1 MTAPRLPN
9 LFKVPELKEKILFTL
24 LCLVVYRIGAHIAT
38 PGVNVQA
45 LADFLRNQGQGTLFS
60 LYDLFAGGSFGR
72 ATVFALGIM
81 PYISASIVFQ
91 LAAPV
96 FPVVEKMQRD
106 EEGRKKLTQWTRY
119 LTVVLCLFQAYG
131 YALFTEQIP
140 GAVASPGFFFRLTTV
155 LTLTTGGV
163 FVMWL
168 GEQITERGIGNGASL
183 LIFFSIV
190 ERIWPETIR
199 TIDALQARSLTF
211 PKLIIVLAVMVL
223 VVAGTVAVTVAARR
237 IPIQIPRKVMG
248 RGRIRE
254 GQKTFI
260 PLRLNTANVMPI
272 IFAQSLIIV
281 PGTIAAFSGNQT
293 LKHLAEYFSVTSPVY
308 LITSALLI
316 IFFAYFYTSIIF
328 NPVDLAENLKKQGGF
343 IPGVK
348 PGAAAVQA
356 GTPLAREAKKSM
368 DDGKLVPDAVILS
381 LIEEELA
388 KPEAQQG
395 AVLDGFPRTA
405 AQAELVDR
413 TLAERGQRLNHILL
427 LDVPEEELVRRL
439 KARAVQESRSDD
451 TAEAVKTRL
460 QVYQR
465 DTAPLIAHFAQR
477 GIVHRV
483 PGTGTVD
490 EIATEIQRVIGR

>member
-96 FPVVEKMQRD
+96 FPVVDKMQRD

-119 LTVVLCLFQAYG
+119 LTV
-131 YALFTEQIP
+131 
-140 GAVASPGFFFRLTTV
+140 
-155 LTLTTGGV
+155 
-163 FVMWL
+163 
-168 GEQITERGIGNGASL
+168 
-183 LIFFSIV
+183 
-190 ERIWPETIR
+190 
-199 TIDALQARSLTF
+199 
-211 PKLIIVLAVMVL
+211 VLAVMVL

-308 LITSALLI
+308 LISSAILI

-328 NPVDLAENLKKQGGF
+328 K
-343 IPGVK
+343 
-348 PGAAAVQA
+348 
-356 GTPLAREAKKSM
+356 
-368 DDGKLVPDAVILS
+368 
-381 LIEEELA
+381 
-388 KPEAQQG
+388 
-395 AVLDGFPRTA
+395 
-405 AQAELVDR
+405 
-413 TLAERGQRLNHILL
+413 
-427 LDVPEEELVRRL
+427 
-439 KARAVQESRSDD
+439 
-451 TAEAVKTRL
+451 
-460 QVYQR
+460 
-465 DTAPLIAHFAQR
+465 
-477 GIVHRV
+477 
-483 PGTGTVD
+483 
-490 EIATEIQRVIGR
+490 IGRAH

>member
-1 MTAPRLPN
+1 VTAPIPN
-9 LFKVPELKEKILFTL
+9 LFKVPELKEKLLFTL

-38 PGVNVQA
+38 PGVNVDA
-45 LADFLRNQGQGTLFS
+45 LADYINNQGQGTLFG

-91 LAAPV
+91 LAGPV
-96 FPVVEKMQRD
+96 FPVIEKMQRD
-106 EEGRKKLTQWTRY
+106 EEGKKRLTQWTRY

-131 YALFTEQIP
+131 FAMFTEQLA
-140 GAVASPGFFFRLTTV
+140 GAVAQPGWSFRMTTV

-168 GEQITERGIGNGASL
+168 GEQITERGIGNGMSL

-190 ERIWPETIR
+190 ERFLPESVR
-199 TIDALQARSLTF
+199 TIEALKAGTLSF
-211 PKLIIVLAVMVL
+211 PVLFIVLVLMVF

-260 PLRLNTANVMPI
+260 PLRINSAGVMPI

-281 PGTIAAFSGNQT
+281 PGTVAQFSGVQW
-293 LKHLAEYFSVTSPVY
+293 LKDFSQYFNTTSIWYVLASAV
-308 LITSALLI
+308 LIV
-316 IFFAYFYTSIIF
+316 FFAYFYTSIIF

-348 PGAAAVQA
+348 PGAATADYIDEV
-356 GTPLAREAKKSM
+356 
-368 DDGKLVPDAVILS
+368 LS
-381 LIEEELA
+381 RITL
-388 KPEAQQG
+388 PG
-395 AVLDGFPRTA
+395 AVFLTFVAMLPIVVGNVLNMPFGFGGTALLIVVGVALDTVQQVQQHLLLRQYDGFMKGGGPGGGGSR
-405 AQAELVDR
+405 VSF
-413 TLAERGQRLNHILL
+413 
-427 LDVPEEELVRRL
+427 RR
-439 KARAVQESRSDD
+439 
-451 TAEAVKTRL
+451 
-460 QVYQR
+460 
-465 DTAPLIAHFAQR
+465 
-477 GIVHRV
+477 
-483 PGTGTVD
+483 
-490 EIATEIQRVIGR
+490 